1 MFLIY
6 LLLITEIQTS
16 PDEINAAQ
24 DAGFPL
30 LFPQGVSPASASKP
44 CGIPP
49 LHPQPHLQGACL
61 AGTDPAAQGMA
72 HPAESGQGQWERDGK
87 EGAGQGEC
95 VLRGCW
101 RLLAQLTRAEQLQLV
116 FMRLLFPFR
125 VMNNPLFLAAAAIA
139 HLYLPNHTTLLLSQ
153 LCFCPAKPLGPCAK
167 RLCKMGIVQIGHIH
181 SSAVSLK

>member
-1 MFLIY
+1 ML
-6 LLLITEIQTS
+6 
-16 PDEINAAQ
+16 A
-24 DAGFPL
+24 FPFSSL
-30 LFPQGVSPASASKP
+30 RVSPQH
-44 CGIPP
+44 
-49 LHPQPHLQGACL
+49 LHPNPVEFHLSIPSPISKVPVWQELIQLHRAWHTQQNL
-61 AGTDPAAQGMA
+61 DRV
-72 HPAESGQGQWERDGK
+72 SGK
-87 EGAGQGEC
+87 EMEKKGAGQGEC

-153 LCFCPAKPLGPCAK
+153 LCFCPAKPLGTCAK